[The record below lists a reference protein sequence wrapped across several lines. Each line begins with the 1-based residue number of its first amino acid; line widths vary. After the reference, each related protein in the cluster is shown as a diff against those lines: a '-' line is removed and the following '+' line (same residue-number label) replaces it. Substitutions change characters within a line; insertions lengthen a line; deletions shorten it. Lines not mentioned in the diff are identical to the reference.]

1 MDNHINTGYKQELK
15 RVLPLS
21 ALVFYGLAYISL
33 IGAFTMYGVTTVTTH
48 GMFALCF
55 LIATISMSFT
65 ALSYAKMSAV
75 YPIAGSAYSYTQ
87 RTINPYAGFMTGWVV
102 LLDYALLPI
111 TNFLLLGLYLNTMI
125 PQIPAWVFS
134 LFFIIVISLIN
145 IRGIKIAAGANMVLI
160 VIQLVFLFALII
172 FMLKWLLTGN
182 GAATLF
188 SIKGIYDSAEIS
200 NVGWG
205 TIFTSTS
212 ALCLCFL
219 GFDAITTLAEETLEP
234 EKNIGKALIIA
245 CIGAGAIFVVVGYL
259 SQLSWPEAWQMIESP
274 DTGAVE
280 LVGHVA
286 SSVMSYLFAGIYC
299 VGCFGSGIA
308 SQSSAAR
315 LLFGMG
321 RDRGLP
327 KVLGRVSKKYQT
339 PVVSIL
345 VVAAIGCVSLV
356 IDLMSIASI
365 INFGAL
371 LAFTMVNICVIRHYY
386 IGEKKR
392 GGKNVW
398 KYLICPA
405 IGAIIAFVI
414 WINLDSKAMILGLA
428 WTAVGIIFMAITTK
442 GFKQPPIDID
452 FSEN

>member
-1 MDNHINTGYKQELK
+1 MGSNNTGYKQELK

-21 ALVFYGLAYISL
+21 SLVFYGLAYISL
-33 IGAFTMYGVTTVTTH
+33 IGAFTMYGVSTVTTH

-55 LIATISMSFT
+55 LIATLSMSFT
-65 ALSYAKMSAV
+65 ALSYAKMSAI

-87 RTINPYAGFMTGWVV
+87 RTLNPYVGFMTGWVV

-111 TNFLLLGLYLNTMI
+111 TNFLLLGLYLHTMI
-125 PQIPAWVFS
+125 PQIPAWIFS

-145 IRGIKIAAGANMVLI
+145 VRGINIAAGANIILI
-160 VIQLVFLFALII
+160 VIQLIFLFALII
-172 FMLKWLLTGN
+172 FMLKWLCTGN
-182 GAATLF
+182 GEATLF
-188 SIKGIYDSAEIS
+188 SIKGIYNGVEIG

-212 ALCLCFL
+212 SLCLCFL

-234 EKNIGKALIIA
+234 EKNIGKALVIS
-245 CIGAGAIFVVVGYL
+245 CIGAGAIFVLIGYL
-259 SQLSWPEAWQMIESP
+259 SQLSWPDAWKLIETP

-286 SSVMSYLFAGIYC
+286 NSVMSYLFAGIYC

-321 RDRGLP
+321 RDKGLP
-327 KVLGRVSKKYQT
+327 KVLGRVNKKYQT
-339 PVVSIL
+339 PVVAII
-345 VVAAIGCVSLV
+345 VVAVIGCVSLV
-356 IDLMSIASI
+356 IDLLSIASI

-371 LAFTMVNICVIRHYY
+371 LAFTMVNLCVIKHYY
-386 IGEKKR
+386 IENNMRK
-392 GGKNVW
+392 GKHIW
-398 KYLICPA
+398 KYLVCPL

-414 WINLDSKAMILGLA
+414 WINLDSKAMILGLV
-428 WTAVGIIFMAITTK
+428 WTAIGIIYLSVSTR
-442 GFKQPPIDID
+442 GFKEAPIDID
-452 FSEN
+452 FGEE